1 MGLPPTTGLSDA
13 ELVVTAQAGDMA
25 AFEALYHRYFDPVY
39 DFAVRTTK
47 DQHSAADAVQDA
59 FMKAHE
65 RIGQIRNPEA
75 FRPWLYSIVRREA
88 LAGFRS
94 RSREAVTPTL
104 EDDSQ
109 GLNPLLSQVS
119 DDLSANPAVAAELSD
134 SAALVWEAAASLD
147 ADTYAVLDLH
157 VRQGLSSAE
166 IADVLE
172 ISKGNAYTKLNRM
185 KERTGS
191 AIATYLLIRK
201 GAKDCT
207 DLSGIVAAA
216 ELPPVT
222 ERLRRT
228 VDRHVKGCDDC
239 DERRRALVAPMTVLA
254 ALAAVP
260 PPQGLESAIWERV
273 AGSSSGGAA
282 PVKRRSW
289 RAFALVAMFVAV
301 LGSASGVA
309 VGLMGEDS
317 SADSGLTAAAPA
329 LDTDPTSEQEPM
341 PGATETTGAT
351 SPTASTSTLVSIA
364 PANPAPPPAEE
375 SPTGSTPPPTTTLPP
390 NTPAPPPDTVAPT
403 PAPPPP
409 DAPTPTATT
418 VPSPPATAAPPVTAA
433 PPPPDTAP
441 PLIQQLSIAPD
452 EIWELDEDFLSCP
465 VGTARVAEIT
475 ASVSDTESGVRD
487 VEASWTIGA
496 GSTSVT
502 MLSVSGIYTAD
513 FGPFSYLTVADN
525 TTQVIDVVI
534 TATDLAGNETK
545 TTINVTVNSLA
556 KCFG

>member
-1 MGLPPTTGLSDA
+1 MGIPPTAGLSDA

-25 AFEALYHRYFDPVY
+25 AFEALYRRYFDPVY

-47 DQHSAADAVQDA
+47 DRHSAADAVQDA
-59 FMKAHE
+59 FMKAHD

-94 RSREAVTPTL
+94 QSREAPTPTV
-104 EDDSQ
+104 EDDGP

-185 KERTGS
+185 KARTGS

-207 DLSGIVAAA
+207 DLTGIVAAA
-216 ELPPVT
+216 EVPPVT

-228 VDRHVKGCDDC
+228 VDRHVKGCDEC

-260 PPQGLESAIWERV
+260 PPQGLQAAIWETV
-273 AGSSSGGAA
+273 SGTSSGGGDPMRRRPWRVAA
-282 PVKRRSW
+282 AV
-289 RAFALVAMFVAV
+289 FLFVAL

-309 VGLMGEDS
+309 VGLMGGNQ
-317 SADSGLTAAAPA
+317 DSGAVVAASPSAGDPAPTTPEDLA
-329 LDTDPTSEQEPM
+329 LDTTDPATSS
-341 PGATETTGAT
+341 TTTTDGEDPPDQSSTVPAT
-351 SPTASTSTLVSIA
+351 SPTSS
-364 PANPAPPPAEE
+364 PATAPPVDSTAPPDTVPPQPPDTA
-375 SPTGSTPPPTTTLPP
+375 TPPDTTMPP
-390 NTPAPPPDTVAPT
+390 DTTAPPPDTTVAT
-403 PAPPPP
+403 I
-409 DAPTPTATT
+409 T
-418 VPSPPATAAPPVTAA
+418 A
-433 PPPPDTAP
+433 PPPPDTTP
-441 PLIQQLSIAPD
+441 PSITQASGTPGQV
-452 EIWELDEDFLSCP
+452 WELDEDFLSCP
-465 VGTARVAEIT
+465 AGTPRVAEIS
-475 ASVSDTESGVRD
+475 ASVSDIGSGVWT
-487 VEASWTIGA
+487 VEASWTIGT
-496 GSTSVT
+496 GSTSVAMT
-502 MLSVSGIYTAD
+502 PVGGVYSAD
-513 FGPFSYLTVADN
+513 FGPFVYLTVADN
-525 TTQVIDVVI
+525 TAPSIEVIIVARDI
-534 TATDLAGNETK
+534 ANNETK
-545 TTINVTVNSLA
+545 TTVGVVVNSLA